1 MFVAITKITEHG
13 QPVFCVNP
21 VETTLDFRKAFKFQD
36 RQEIERALKDASE
49 IYQLN
54 AFPVEIVSTE
64 TSIQRKTTN
73 QLQVV

>member
-54 AFPVEIVSTE
+54 AFPVEIVTTE